1 MTRVIIKDIDMQYP
15 NDLTII
21 VPQFRMVTDINKRAF
36 SDRLV
41 FLSAFAVLH
50 AIRGDDGSIAFRERV
65 EIDPSGDR
73 TMDLLCQ
80 FGDEL
85 EPETT
90 IGGLRLDRQVASLI
104 RLPRDSDRENMGKA
118 PLMRLS
124 LALGSKPI
132 DVGWFDQH
140 GGLPTISKAASR
152 HGLPAD
158 WRNQSNNPAL
168 VGQRLAARA
177 RSIWAS
183 IGDKLLE
190 QGEAR
195 RKAFAT
201 FDQFNTEGGGMK

>member
-1 MTRVIIKDIDMQYP
+1 MQYP
-15 NDLTII
+15 NDLTVI
-21 VPQFRMVTDINKRAF
+21 VPQFRMVTDLNKRAF

-41 FLSAFAVLH
+41 FLSAFAVLR
-50 AIRGDDGSIAFRERV
+50 AVRGDDNNITFRQRI
-65 EIDPSGDR
+65 EIDPDGNR

-85 EPETT
+85 QPGTT
-90 IGGLRLDRQVASLI
+90 IGGWRLDRQVASFI
-104 RLPRDSDRENMGKA
+104 RLPRDSDREDEGKA

-124 LALGSKPI
+124 LALVSKPI

-140 GGLPTISKAASR
+140 GGLPTVSTAASL
-152 HGLPAD
+152 HGLPAE

-183 IGDKLLE
+183 IGEKLLE

-195 RKAFAT
+195 RKAFAN

>member
-1 MTRVIIKDIDMQYP
+1 MQYP
-15 NDLTII
+15 NDLTVI
-21 VPQFRMVTDINKRAF
+21 VPQFRMATDLNKRAF
-36 SDRLV
+36 SNRLV
-41 FLSAFAVLH
+41 FLSAFAVFR
-50 AIRGDDGSIAFRERV
+50 AIRGDDGNIAFRERV
-65 EIDPSGDR
+65 EIDQSGDR

-85 EPETT
+85 APETT

-104 RLPRDSDRENMGKA
+104 RLPRDSDREDMGKA

-132 DVGWFDQH
+132 DVGWFDEH

-168 VGQRLAARA
+168 AGQRLSARA

-195 RKAFAT
+195 RKAFAN
-201 FDQFNTEGGGMK
+201 FDQFNTGGGGMK